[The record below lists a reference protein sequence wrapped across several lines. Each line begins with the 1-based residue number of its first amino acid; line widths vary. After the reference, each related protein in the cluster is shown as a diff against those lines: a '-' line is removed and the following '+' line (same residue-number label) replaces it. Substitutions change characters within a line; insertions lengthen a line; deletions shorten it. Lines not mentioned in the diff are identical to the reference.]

1 MPTPVGHALG
11 GLMAAFLA
19 NATARQPGLPPHVLL
34 ASMAVAIAPDLDIL
48 AGQHRSYTHS
58 VGALAVVG
66 LTSWL
71 VLHRRR
77 TNASAISAVL
87 TAAYGSHLVMDWLG
101 KDTARPAGLTILWPF
116 SSAYFMSGLD
126 LFGEVSRR
134 YWLPNE
140 FILGNLGAVSWEV
153 LVLLPLLIVAW
164 VTWSGSTLRTNKKE
178 GRRKK
183 E

>member
-11 GLMAAFLA
+11 GLTAAFLA
-19 NATARQPGLPPHVLL
+19 NASARQPGLPPHVLL
-34 ASMAVAIAPDLDIL
+34 ASIAVAIAPDLDIL

-58 VGALAVVG
+58 VGALAAVG

-71 VLHRRR
+71 VLHRR
-77 TNASAISAVL
+77 TNASAVSAVL
-87 TAAYGSHLVMDWLG
+87 TAAYGSHLLLDWLG

-134 YWLPNE
+134 YWLLNE

-153 LVLLPLLIVAW
+153 VVLLPLLIMAW
-164 VTWSGSTLRTNKKE
+164 VHWSKRTLKT
-178 GRRKK
+178 
-183 E
+183 